1 MEDSALQSQP
11 WRVEIALQSSA
22 DRDLLIQTLGGDE
35 GLEPAGL
42 ERGRSFSGDADLL
55 ILDPSTLQHQ
65 RKHVAQLRADAHPV
79 ILPVLLLAP
88 AQRGSPGAI
97 KQELGQAVEDVLRL
111 PTTGPEILARIRNL
125 LRLRDLS
132 HRQSREHD
140 LTRQALAGVSRAL
153 KTLHACNEV
162 MLRESD
168 ERGLVSAVCQMITQ
182 SEGYDLAW
190 VGFVQEG
197 TTAIA
202 ISEVSGP
209 AAGYADNLDVRWEDS
224 PRGSAA
230 INAALSSGHP
240 QVIPDLIMDR
250 RMAPWW
256 PQIEAWG
263 LRSAILLPLR
273 TQSAPTGI
281 LVVYSRNLSDFEDEV
296 HELLERL
303 SDNLAFGLDK
313 LRMRRERE
321 RQGQEIRRLA
331 YNDTLT
337 SLPNRRSLMHL
348 LKRVAADDGRDRIAA
363 VLFIDLNDFKL
374 INDALGHAAGDE
386 VLKHVAQRIQHTLRQ
401 GDLVGRQGGDE
412 FIVVMVDDPH
422 QPSLEENDGIE
433 RLSRGAEAL
442 AGRIHE
448 ALQRPFDIQGYRHH
462 LGASI
467 GVSLFPYYGSEVE
480 TVVEQADMAMYQA
493 KSSGLPLVF
502 YSDDLGSER
511 QKRLTLEAELYDA
524 LEANQFLLHY
534 QPIWEIAGGNIV
546 GVEALIRWKKPD
558 GQMVSPGTFI
568 PLAEEIGL
576 IDSIGDWV
584 LITAARQ
591 IADWRRDGVDIWM
604 GVNLSVSQL
613 QGKKAAMHI
622 RDMVMAEGTEPG
634 WWSLELTE
642 DTLMHAPNEVSE
654 AMHWLS
660 EAGFR
665 LSLDDFGQGYSSLA
679 RLQSMPLDT
688 LKIDKMFIDRLEEEG
703 AGGRIV
709 SAITELGRHLS
720 LKTVAEGIETEA
732 QNKQLGAIGCHFGQG
747 FLLSAA
753 RPAED
758 IPGLVRQ
765 GMPAPCLS

>member
-1 MEDSALQSQP
+1 MVDSVPQGQP
-11 WRVEIALQSSA
+11 WRVEIALQSNA
-22 DRDLLIQTLGGDE
+22 DCNLLIQTLGGDE
-35 GLEPAGL
+35 DLESVGLEH
-42 ERGRSFSGDADLL
+42 GRPFSGAADLL
-55 ILDPSTLQHQ
+55 ILDPSTLRHQ

-79 ILPVLLLAP
+79 VLPVLLLAP
-88 AQRGSPGAI
+88 GQRVSPGAL

-111 PTTGPEILARIRNL
+111 PTTGPEIRARIRNL

-132 HRQSREHD
+132 HHQSREHD

-168 ERGLVSAVCQMITQ
+168 EDGLVSAVCRMITQ
-182 SEGYDLAW
+182 SEGYELAW
-190 VGFVQEG
+190 VGFAQEG
-197 TTAIA
+197 TSTIT

-209 AAGYADNLDVRWEDS
+209 ATGYADNLEVRWEDS
-224 PRGSAA
+224 PQGSTVVGT
-230 INAALSSGHP
+230 ALSSGRT
-240 QVIPDLIMDR
+240 QVVPDLMSDH
-250 RMAPWW
+250 RMAAWW

-273 TQSAPTGI
+273 TQSTPSGI
-281 LVVYSRNLSDFEDEV
+281 LVVYSRDWGDFEGEEN
-296 HELLERL
+296 ELLERL

-321 RQGQEIRRLA
+321 RQGREIRRLA

-337 SLPNRRSLMHL
+337 SLPNRRSLLHR
-348 LKRVAADDGRDRIAA
+348 LKRVAADDGHDRIAA

-412 FIVVMVDDPH
+412 FIVVMVDEPR
-422 QPSLEENDGIE
+422 QPSLEEDDGIE
-433 RLSRGAEAL
+433 RLCRGAEAL
-442 AGRIHE
+442 AVRIYE
-448 ALQRPFDIQGYRHH
+448 ALKQPFDIQGYRHH

-467 GVSLFPYYGSEVE
+467 GVSLFPYFGSEVE

-511 QKRLTLEAELYDA
+511 QKRLTLEAELYHA
-524 LEANQFLLHY
+524 LEAHQFLLHY
-534 QPIWEIAGGNIV
+534 QPIWEIDGGNIV
-546 GVEALIRWKKPD
+546 GVEALIRWKKSD

-568 PLAEEIGL
+568 PLAEELGL
-576 IDSIGDWV
+576 IDAIGDWV
-584 LITAARQ
+584 LVTAARQ
-591 IADWRRDGVDIWM
+591 IAAWRRDGVDIWM

-622 RDMVMAEGTEPG
+622 RDMVTGEGTDPG

-660 EAGFR
+660 EAGFH

-732 QNKQLGAIGCHFGQG
+732 QHKQLGDIGCHFGQG

-753 RPAED
+753 RPAEE
-758 IPGLVRQ
+758 IPDLVRQ